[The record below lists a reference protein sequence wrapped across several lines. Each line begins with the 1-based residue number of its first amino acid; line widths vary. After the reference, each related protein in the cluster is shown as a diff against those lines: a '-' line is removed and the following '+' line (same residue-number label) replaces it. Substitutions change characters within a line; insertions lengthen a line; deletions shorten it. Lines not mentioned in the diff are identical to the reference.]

1 MAVSWDGSPQATA
14 FPTALASQGEGRAS
28 VPPML
33 TYFQPEISAA
43 HVYCS
48 KALSLELAVRCR
60 TNVHIVFKS
69 MTGGAAID
77 GDTCIRD
84 LLTQGVPGVPQD
96 PFSPRRGP
104 LDSSPYREAAIRNAH
119 TLVPGPL
126 ARP

>member
-14 FPTALASQGEGRAS
+14 FPTALASQGVGRAS
-28 VPPML
+28 VPPMF

-84 LLTQGVPGVPQD
+84 TNSGGPRGPTGLLLTP
-96 PFSPRRGP
+96 PRTP
-104 LDSSPYREAAIRNAH
+104 WLLSI
-119 TLVPGPL
+119 
-126 ARP
+126 